1 LNAILGL
8 GITMVMVFGGYM
20 LAGGKL
26 GIILHS
32 LPFEMMMIG
41 GAATGAFLASN
52 DFTTVKHTGGDI
64 AAAFKG
70 PKWKKTDYQD
80 ILLLMHELLHI
91 LKQNPVDIE
100 PHIEAPNESDIFK
113 KYPRILKDHEAIE
126 MICDTIRSMIMN
138 FDNVHQ
144 VEELLDK
151 HLESLLE
158 EKLHGSHALQQ
169 TADALPALGIV
180 AAVLGVIKTM
190 ASIDKPPE
198 VLGGMIG
205 GALVG
210 TFLGVFLAYGMVGP
224 FAARVKTIRTEEH
237 LFYSMIGQVLV
248 SSLYKNPVN
257 ICVEVAR
264 RQAPAR
270 VRPTFDEVEQAVRGL
285 KQAA

>member
-1 LNAILGL
+1 MNAILGL
-8 GITMVMVFGGYM
+8 VVTMVMVFGGYM

-52 DFTTVKHTGGDI
+52 DFNTVKHTGGDV
-64 AAAFKG
+64 ASAFTG
-70 PKWKKTDYQD
+70 PKWKKKDYQD
-80 ILLLMHELLHI
+80 LLLLMHELLNI

-100 PHIEAPNESDIFK
+100 PHIEAPNDSDIFK

-144 VEELLDK
+144 VEELLEK

-169 TADALPALGIV
+169 MADALPALGIV

-210 TFLGVFLAYGMVGP
+210 TFLGVFLAYGVVGP
-224 FAARVKTIRTEEH
+224 FAARVKTIRSEEH

-248 SSLYKNPVN
+248 SNLHKNPVN

-270 VRPTFDEVEQAVRGL
+270 VRPTFDEIEQAVRGL